1 MQGYEQTQLNLGLR
15 TSRNPNFQSVLDYID
30 DISSSAA
37 RKGIL
42 FERLMQQY
50 FLIDP
55 IYQERFS
62 EVYLYKEWGSL
73 HPSRNPRDL
82 GIDLVAVEQDGT
94 YCAIQCKCYGR
105 TTRITKPDIDSFIA
119 ESSRADFTARMIVDT
134 GGAWGKNAINAIK
147 GITPACSVIRFGDLE
162 QAQVNWP
169 DLSVETPDAVT
180 RKEPYELFT
189 HQQNAFDD
197 VIKGFETNDR
207 GQMIMACG
215 TGKTFVSLRIAEKI
229 AGTGGI
235 VLYLVPSI
243 ALLGQAMREWAE
255 QKQLQHRYLGI
266 CSDATA
272 GNAYED
278 MAITELE
285 IPVTTDPIAI
295 GRELSFPAPNKMTV
309 VFSTYH
315 SLPIVEE
322 AMHPFNAKESVKFD
336 LILCDEAHRTTGKH
350 HPQDDISHFNLVH
363 DGLRI
368 KAKKRLYMTATPKL
382 YTEGI
387 KNQAA
392 QHDIGVF
399 SMDDEETYG
408 PEFHR
413 LPFSKAVELGQ
424 LSDYKVVL
432 LGISES
438 EAEVALQAFYQ
449 SGGSEIS
456 ITDAT
461 KIVGCWRAL
470 SNPER
475 KPMDDETIKP
485 LRRAIAFTNRIA
497 DSRRVATHWNAIIEQ
512 ATKDLPD
519 EAIPSDF
526 TCETAH
532 VDGTMSAFVR
542 KSQLEWLRSET
553 EGECRILS
561 NARCLSEGVDVPA
574 LDAVLF
580 MAPRQS
586 HVDIVQ
592 AVGRVMRKAPGKNVG
607 YIILPVAIPEGVSPE
622 NALDNNERFATVWSV
637 LRALRAHDDRFN
649 IEVNHID
656 LNIDP
661 GDRIIID
668 GGGRGAAGEQG
679 EQGQTWQQQVL
690 FPISFPADKIYA
702 KIVEKCGDREYWEN
716 WAKDVADI
724 FTRLTARI
732 KNLIGNPQNTE
743 LQQAFV
749 SFHNELKQTINDA
762 ITHTHARD
770 MIAQHILTNPVF
782 EALFE
787 DYDFTQHNPVARALE
802 TLHTELQGYG
812 LENETRD
819 LQGFYESV
827 QRRAQGIDNTEGRQ
841 RVLLELYE
849 RFFKIALKKEAERL
863 GIIYTPDEVV
873 DFILHSVN
881 DVLDDEFGLQLTSE
895 GVNVL
900 DPFTGTG
907 TFIVRLFQSKL
918 IEDKDLLRKYQHE
931 LHAVEMVL
939 LAYYIATANIEGTF
953 GDRQAED
960 AAYQPFENIVF
971 ADTFNLNPYDD
982 DEQLTLF
989 PKGRLVDNSER
1000 AETQQELP
1008 IEIIIGNPPWSGK
1021 QRRASDNNQNVVNP
1035 LWRDRIKD
1043 TYVKKSTA
1051 TLKNSLYDTYKMA
1064 IRWATDRIKEK
1075 GIIAFVTN
1083 GSWIDGNAD
1092 SGVRACFEKEF
1103 SSIYVLHLRGN
1114 QRTQGE
1120 RSRQEGGK
1128 IFGSGSRAPVAIT
1141 ILVKNPNA
1149 THEGCKIQYRDIGNY
1164 LTREEKLD
1172 LLREKV
1178 SIKGFDDWRTIT
1190 PDKHYDWVQQRS
1202 EIFETFY
1209 PMGRKKG
1216 IGNTVFTSYAPGLA
1230 TGRDAYIYNFSRDD
1244 CAENAKL
1251 MTQDYLNAMSE
1262 LEENPDTPFTEIIS
1276 RHATHIK
1283 WNPELRNNLK
1293 RMRETEFDETYIR
1306 KALYR
1311 PFIPTNCYKDY
1322 TFITRKGLMDRIFPE
1337 TDTDN
1342 KVICIP
1348 GISGKKDFS
1357 VVMTGEIPD
1366 LNLKEGGAQCFPRY
1380 WYPIPTDTENGTD
1393 IFIDT
1398 DEVPERI
1405 DNITDTVLH
1414 DFCEYYQDNTITK
1427 DAIFNYVYGI
1437 LHAPNYLEQFAY
1449 DLTKML
1455 PHIPYAPDFWG
1466 FAKVGAELAAL
1477 HLNYETCEQYLDLRV
1492 ERLGQQP
1499 QRSLFEPADQ
1509 EPEPEH
1515 FMLGTKAMKFA
1526 DDKKTKL
1533 IINEHVCVSGI
1544 PQDAHKYV
1552 VNGRTPLE
1560 WFMDRYKIKQDK
1572 ENGIVNDPNGWFD
1585 TPRDLITAI
1594 ERIVYVSVE
1603 STKIIES
1610 LPSEVTSG

>member
-1 MQGYEQTQLNLGLR
+1 MQGYEQAQLNLGLR
-15 TSRNPNFQSVLDYID
+15 TSRNLNFQSVLDYID

-42 FERLMQQY
+42 FEKLMQQY

-62 EVYLYKEWGSL
+62 EVYLYKEWAAL

-82 GIDLVAVEQDGT
+82 GIDLVAAEQDGT
-94 YCAIQCKCYGR
+94 YCAIQCKCYGS

-119 ESSRADFTARMIVDT
+119 ESSRADFTARIIVDT
-134 GGAWGKNAINAIK
+134 GGAWGENAINAIK
-147 GITPACSVIRFGDLE
+147 GITPACSVIRFSDLE

-169 DLSVETPDAVT
+169 DLSVETPEAVT
-180 RKEPYELFT
+180 RKKPYELFT
-189 HQQNAFDD
+189 HQQSAFDD
-197 VIKGFETNDR
+197 VIKRFETHDR

-255 QKQLQHRYLGI
+255 QKQLQHRYIGI

-278 MAITELE
+278 MTITELE

-322 AMHPFNAKESVKFD
+322 AMSPFNAKDSVKFD

-387 KNQAA
+387 KSQAA

-424 LSDYKVVL
+424 LSDYKVVI

-475 KPMDDETIKP
+475 KPPRDETITS
-485 LRRAIAFTNRIA
+485 LRRAIAFTNRIN
-497 DSRRVATHWNAIIEQ
+497 DSRRVADHWNGVIDQ
-512 ATKDLPD
+512 ATKDIPDEVLPD
-519 EAIPSDF
+519 NF
-526 TCETAH
+526 TCKTDH
-532 VDGTMSAFVR
+532 VDGSMSAFSR
-542 KSQLEWLRSET
+542 KQKLEWLRNEA

-580 MAPRQS
+580 MAPKQS
-586 HVDIVQ
+586 QVDIIQ
-592 AVGRVMRKAPGKNVG
+592 AVGRVMRKAPNKDVG
-607 YIILPVAIPEGVSPE
+607 YVIIPVAIPEGVSPE
-622 NALDNNERFATVWSV
+622 NALDNNERFATVWRV
-637 LRALRAHDDRFN
+637 LRALRSHDDRFN

-661 GDRIIID
+661 GNRIIFD
-668 GGGRGAAGEQG
+668 GGGRGGTTTGE
-679 EQGQTWQQQVL
+679 ENENGQRWRQQAL
-690 FPISFPADKIYA
+690 FPLSFPADKIYA

-743 LQQAFV
+743 LQHAFV
-749 SFHNELKQTINDA
+749 NFHTELQQTINES
-762 ITHTHARD
+762 ITEIHVRD
-770 MIAQHILTNPVF
+770 MIAQHIITNPVF
-782 EALFE
+782 EALFDE
-787 DYDFTQHNPVARALE
+787 GYNFTQNNPVACALD
-802 TLHTELQGYG
+802 TLRKKLEGYG

-827 QRRAQGIDNTEGRQ
+827 QDRAQGIDNTEGRQ
-841 RVLLELYE
+841 RVLRELYE
-849 RFFKIALKKEAERL
+849 KFFKIALKKEAERL
-863 GIIYTPDEVV
+863 GIVYTPDEVV

-881 DVLDDEFGLQLTSE
+881 DVLDDEFGLKLTDE

-907 TFIVRLFQSKL
+907 TFIVRLLQSEL

-931 LHAVEMVL
+931 LHAVETVL

-953 GDRQAED
+953 GDRQPED
-960 AAYQPFENIVF
+960 TAYQPFENIVF
-971 ADTFNLNPYDD
+971 TDTFNLNPYE
-982 DEQLTLF
+982 EQPTLF
-989 PKGRLVDNSER
+989 PKGRMAANSER
-1000 AETQQELP
+1000 AEQQQEMT
-1008 IEIIIGNPPWSGK
+1008 IKVIIGNPPYSAGQK
-1021 QRRASDNNQNVVNP
+1021 SSADNNQNVP
-1035 LWRDRIKD
+1035 YPHWRERIKD
-1043 TYVKKSTA
+1043 TYANAVTTTSKK
-1051 TLKNSLYDTYKMA
+1051 NLYDTYKMA
-1064 IRWATDRIKEK
+1064 LRWATDRIENK

-1092 SGVRACFEKEF
+1092 AGIRACFEKEF
-1103 SSIYVLHLRGN
+1103 SSIYVLNLRGN
-1114 QRTQGE
+1114 QRTKGE
-1120 RSRQEGGK
+1120 VSRREGGK

-1141 ILVKNPNA
+1141 ILVKNPDA
-1149 THEGCKIQYRDIGNY
+1149 THEGCKIQYRDIGDY
-1164 LTREEKLD
+1164 LTREEKLAI
-1172 LLREKV
+1172 LQEKR
-1178 SIKGFDDWRTIT
+1178 SIKGFYDRRTIT
-1190 PDKHYDWVQQRS
+1190 PDKHHDWVEKRS
-1202 EIFETFY
+1202 EVFETFY
-1209 PMGRKKG
+1209 PVGTKEAKANKVDNAIFRLYSLG
-1216 IGNTVFTSYAPGLA
+1216 LLTS
-1230 TGRDAYIYNFSRDD
+1230 RDAYIYNFSCDV
-1244 CAENAKL
+1244 CAKNAQH
-1251 MTQDYLNAMSE
+1251 MTQDYLSAISE
-1262 LEENPDTPFTEIIS
+1262 LEQNTQLTLQQITQQYSQHVTWAGDL
-1276 RHATHIK
+1276 K
-1283 WNPELRNNLK
+1283 NNLRQRK
-1293 RMRETEFDETYIR
+1293 KQYI
-1306 KALYR
+1306 
-1311 PFIPTNCYKDY
+1311 
-1322 TFITRKGLMDRIFPE
+1322 
-1337 TDTDN
+1337 
-1342 KVICIP
+1342 
-1348 GISGKKDFS
+1348 
-1357 VVMTGEIPD
+1357 
-1366 LNLKEGGAQCFPRY
+1366 
-1380 WYPIPTDTENGTD
+1380 
-1393 IFIDT
+1393 
-1398 DEVPERI
+1398 
-1405 DNITDTVLH
+1405 
-1414 DFCEYYQDNTITK
+1414 TITTSEK
-1427 DAIFNYVYGI
+1427 
-1437 LHAPNYLEQFAY
+1437 LCT
-1449 DLTKML
+1449 DLL
-1455 PHIPYAPDFWG
+1455 W
-1466 FAKVGAELAAL
+1466 
-1477 HLNYETCEQYLDLRV
+1477 
-1492 ERLGQQP
+1492 
-1499 QRSLFEPADQ
+1499 
-1509 EPEPEH
+1509 
-1515 FMLGTKAMKFA
+1515 
-1526 DDKKTKL
+1526 
-1533 IINEHVCVSGI
+1533 
-1544 PQDAHKYV
+1544 
-1552 VNGRTPLE
+1552 
-1560 WFMDRYKIKQDK
+1560 
-1572 ENGIVNDPNGWFD
+1572 
-1585 TPRDLITAI
+1585 
-1594 ERIVYVSVE
+1594 
-1603 STKIIES
+1603 
-1610 LPSEVTSG
+1610 

>member
-1 MQGYEQTQLNLGLR
+1 MQQQMPLPGLR
-15 TSRNPNFQSVLDYID
+15 SSSNPKFQSVLDYID
-30 DISSSAA
+30 EVSSTPTK
-37 RKGIL
+37 KGEL

-50 FLIDP
+50 FTIDP

-62 EVYLYKEWGSL
+62 EVYRWKEWASL
-73 HPSRNPRDL
+73 RGHSAQDL
-82 GIDLVAVEQDGT
+82 GIDLVAVEREGGG
-94 YCAIQCKCYGR
+94 YCAIQCKCYAP
-105 TTRITKPDIDSFIA
+105 TTRISKSDIDSFIS
-119 ESSRADFTARMIVDT
+119 ESNRQPFTSRIIVDT
-134 GGAWGKNAINAIK
+134 GGSWGKNAEAAIK
-147 GITPACSVIRFGDLE
+147 GLQPECLVIHFSDLDRRPI
-162 QAQVNWP
+162 NWP
-169 DLSVETPDAVT
+169 DLSVETPAAVT
-180 RKEPYELFT
+180 RKEPHELFL
-189 HQQNAFDD
+189 HQQKAFDD
-197 VIKGFETNDR
+197 VIKNFENYDR

-215 TGKTFVSLRIAEKI
+215 TGKTFTALRIAEHI
-229 AGTGGI
+229 AGIDGR

-255 QKQLQHRYLGI
+255 QKQIEHRYIGI
-266 CSDATA
+266 CSDTTA
-272 GNAYED
+272 GRYNED
-278 MAITELE
+278 VSIAELE

-295 GRELSFPAPNKMTV
+295 GKELSFPRRDKMTV

-315 SLPIVEE
+315 SLPTLEE
-322 AMHPFNAKESVKFD
+322 AMHPFNAKDSVRFD

-382 YTEGI
+382 YTESA

-399 SMDDEETYG
+399 SMDDEKTYG

-413 LPFSKAVELGQ
+413 LPFSKAVEMGQ
-424 LSDYKVVL
+424 LSDYKVVI

-438 EAEVALQAFYQ
+438 EAEAALQAFYQ
-449 SGGSEIS
+449 SGGVEIS

-475 KPMDDETIKP
+475 KSLGDETIKP

-497 DSRRVATHWNAIIEQ
+497 DSNRVATHWNAIIEQ

-519 EAIPSDF
+519 DVLPQNF

-532 VDGTMSAFVR
+532 VDGTMSAFSR
-542 KSQLEWLRSET
+542 KETLEWLRNEA

-580 MAPRQS
+580 MAPKQS
-586 HVDIVQ
+586 QVDIVQ
-592 AVGRVMRKAPGKNVG
+592 AVGRVMRKAPGKDVG

-622 NALDNNERFATVWSV
+622 NALDKHEGFATVWRV

-661 GDRIIID
+661 GDRFIFD
-668 GGGRGAAGEQG
+668 GRGGITIGEP
-679 EQGQTWQQQVL
+679 EQNYAWQQQVL
-690 FPISFPADKIYA
+690 FPLSFPADKIYA
-702 KIVEKCGDREYWEN
+702 KIVEKCGDRTYWES

-724 FTRLTARI
+724 FTRLTTRI
-732 KNLIGNPQNTE
+732 KSLIDNPQNTE

-749 SFHNELKQTINDA
+749 SFHAELQQTINDA
-762 ITHTHARD
+762 ITQTHTRD

-802 TLHTELQGYG
+802 TLHMELQGYG

-827 QRRAQGIDNTEGRQ
+827 QKRARGIDNTEGRQ

-849 RFFKIALKKEAERL
+849 KFFRIALKKEAERL
-863 GIIYTPDEVV
+863 GIVYTPHEVV

-881 DVLDDEFGLQLTSE
+881 DVLDDEFGCALTNES
-895 GVNVL
+895 VHVL

-907 TFIVRLFQSKL
+907 TFLVRLLQSEL
-918 IEDKDLLRKYQHE
+918 IQDKDLTRKYQNE
-931 LHAVEMVL
+931 IHAVEMVL
-939 LAYYIATANIEGTF
+939 LAYYIATVNIEGTF
-953 GDRQAED
+953 RDRQAEGT
-960 AAYQPFENIVF
+960 AYQPLENIVF
-971 ADTFNLNPYDD
+971 ADTFNLNLY
-982 DEQLTLF
+982 DEQPSLF
-989 PKGRLVDNSER
+989 PRKRLTDNSER
-1000 AETQQELP
+1000 AEQQQAET
-1008 IEIIIGNPPWSGK
+1008 IKVIIGNPPWSGK
-1021 QRRASDNNQNVVNP
+1021 QRRASDNNQNVDNP
-1035 LWRDRIKD
+1035 HWRDRIKD
-1043 TYVKKSTA
+1043 TYVEKSTA

-1064 IRWATDRIKEK
+1064 IRWATDRIKDK
-1075 GIIAFVTN
+1075 GIIAVVTN

-1092 SGVRACFEKEF
+1092 SGVRACLAQEF
-1103 SSIYVLHLRGN
+1103 SSIYVLNLRGN

-1120 RSRQEGGK
+1120 VSRREGGK
-1128 IFGSGSRAPVAIT
+1128 IFGSGSRAPVAIS
-1141 ILVKNPNA
+1141 ILVKNPDA
-1149 THEGCKIQYRDIGNY
+1149 THEGCKIQYKDIGDY
-1164 LTREEKLD
+1164 LAREEKLAI
-1172 LLREKV
+1172 LQEKV
-1178 SIKGFDDWRTIT
+1178 SIRGFDDWRTIT

-1202 EIFETFY
+1202 EVFETFY
-1209 PMGRKKG
+1209 PIGRKRG
-1216 IGNTVFTSYAPGLA
+1216 IGNTIFISYSPGLA
-1230 TGRDAYIYNFSRDD
+1230 TGRDAYIYNFSRDH
-1244 CAENAKL
+1244 CAGNAEL

-1262 LEENPDTPFTEIIS
+1262 LEENPDTPLTEIIS
-1276 RHATHIK
+1276 RHSTHIK
-1283 WNPELRNNLK
+1283 WNPELINNLR
-1293 RMRETEFDETYIR
+1293 RMKETEFDETYIR

-1311 PFIPTNCYKDY
+1311 PFIPTNCYTDY

-1337 TDTDN
+1337 NESEN
-1342 KVICIP
+1342 KVICVP

-1357 VVMTGEIPD
+1357 VVMTDEIPD

-1380 WYPIPTDTENGTD
+1380 WYPIPTDTENGAD
-1393 IFIDT
+1393 IFRDT
-1398 DEVPERI
+1398 DEAPERI
-1405 DNITDTVLH
+1405 DNITDAALQ
-1414 DFCEYYQDNTITK
+1414 DFQAHYNDMTISK
-1427 DAIFNYVYGI
+1427 ESIFNYVYGI
-1437 LHAPNYLEQFAY
+1437 LHAPDYREQFAY

-1455 PHIPYAPDFWG
+1455 PRIPFAPDFWI
-1466 FAKVGAELAAL
+1466 FAKAGAELAVL
-1477 HLNYETCEQYLDLRV
+1477 HLGYETCEQYLDLSV

-1499 QRSLFEPADQ
+1499 QRSLFEPAEQ

-1515 FMLGTKAMKFA
+1515 FKFGAKAMKLVN
-1526 DDKKTKL
+1526 DDSTL
-1533 IINEHVCVSGI
+1533 IINEHVCLTGI
-1544 PQDAHKYV
+1544 PQEAHKYV

-1560 WFMDRYKIKQDK
+1560 WFIDRYKIKRDS
-1572 ENGIVNDPNGWFD
+1572 ESGIVNDPNGWFEN
-1585 TPRDLITAI
+1585 PRDIVTAI
-1594 ERIVYVSVE
+1594 ERIVQVSVE
-1603 STKIIES
+1603 STKIIEN
-1610 LPSEVTSG
+1610 LPEIQWEDTES